1 MTRSTRL
8 ILIGAIGVLGLF
20 AVVCVLIIS
29 VLVRAD
35 ADREPSSPVIN
46 VSASPLPEFVGT
58 SVYASS
64 QPKISQQVDAPNS
77 STMRWMLDN
86 LVEIRAELDA
96 DRRAPKTA
104 SANAKDSKDPF
115 SKESA
120 SLPAAPV
127 AAPQKI
133 IGEGDDQL
141 RIEVHEAS
149 IRSVLQ
155 SLAKQGGVSILPSA
169 NVKGNVS
176 LTLEGVTFDNALA
189 ALLNSSGLKARNADG
204 VIYVGTREDI
214 VSLDHSRD
222 RMGTRIYRPNYV
234 NAAELKKL
242 LTPFITPEVGR
253 IEVTSPSEV
262 GIGSDSSGA
271 GGDAYAGP
279 DIVVIRDYEAVL
291 YELDQ
296 MIREIDRRPLQVLIE
311 AMILSVNLDD
321 SNKLGVNFEVLLDRN
336 NVRLVSG
343 NPAASL
349 AAINTNDG
357 GMNIGFLD
365 SSLAAF
371 VNALEEI
378 GDTNVIVTPRIL
390 CVNKHRAEIHIGEEL
405 GYVSTSQTETSTTQS
420 VEFLEVG
427 TQLRLRPFIAS
438 DGYIRIEL
446 HPELSSGTV
455 VETAGFTVPNKKVTQ
470 VTTNVLVRDGCTVVL
485 GGLISETLE
494 ASNSQVPLL
503 GSLPFIGPVFRN
515 QTEITKRSEIIVL
528 LTPRIVSEPELS
540 CNGEHAAS
548 EFHRRQAVYASHMS
562 PIGKRYLG
570 KKCFR
575 KAQEAWS
582 LGNQKAAL
590 ANVSLA
596 IHIDPLNR
604 AAIQLREE
612 ILGGVQRGKHTVA
625 PVDPVEPFKDI
636 NVIDDRPNSDRSLP
650 QRPVSSVP
658 PVSGVMSIPFV
669 TPVSGVVPLP
679 VVTPG
684 TGT

>member
-1 MTRSTRL
+1 MTSSIRL
-8 ILIGAIGVLGLF
+8 ILLGAFGVLGVF
-20 AVVCVLIIS
+20 AAVCVAITCGPALES
-29 VLVRAD
+29 AAEAD
-35 ADREPSSPVIN
+35 DPPVVANADPQRGF
-46 VSASPLPEFVGT
+46 SAGTSTPLPAPAANVAP
-58 SVYASS
+58 SMPPVAPPVYALP
-64 QPKISQQVDAPNS
+64 QPKMAQQVIAPNS
-77 STMRWMLDN
+77 GTMQWMLESMVD
-86 LVEIRAELDA
+86 VRAELA
-96 DRRAPKTA
+96 TA
-104 SANAKDSKDPF
+104 RLAQKSSPGNTKDSTDPF
-115 SKESA
+115 SKEST
-120 SLPAAPV
+120 PAPPV
-127 AAPQKI
+127 AMAQTI
-133 IGEGDDQL
+133 VGEGDDQL

-176 LTLEGVTFDNALA
+176 LTLNGVTFDSALA
-189 ALLNSSGLKARNADG
+189 ALLNSTGLKARNADG
-204 VIYVGTREDI
+204 VIYVGTSEDI

-222 RMGTRIYRPNYV
+222 RLGTRIYRPNYV
-234 NAAELKKL
+234 NAAELKRL
-242 LTPFITPEVGR
+242 LTPFITAEIGR
-253 IEVTSPSEV
+253 IEVTNPSEV

-296 MIREIDRRPLQVLIE
+296 MIREIDRRPLQVVIE

-357 GMNIGFLD
+357 GMNVGFLD

-371 VNALEEI
+371 VNALEEV

-446 HPELSSGTV
+446 HPELSTGTV
-455 VETAGFTVPNKKVTQ
+455 VETAGFTVPNKEVTQ

-494 ASNSQVPLL
+494 ASNTQVPLL

-515 QTEITKRSEIIVL
+515 QTEKTKRSEIIVL

-540 CNGEHAAS
+540 CDGQHATS

-570 KKCFR
+570 KKHFR

-582 LGNQKAAL
+582 RGNQKAAL
-590 ANVSLA
+590 RNVSLA

-612 ILGGVQRGKHTVA
+612 ILGGVQYGRHTV
-625 PVDPVEPFKDI
+625 DPGEPI
-636 NVIDDRPNSDRSLP
+636 EPIGPAEVISDQLDAGRPRT
-650 QRPVSSVP
+650 QQSSPSV
-658 PVSGVMSIPFV
+658 IPR
-669 TPVSGVVPLP
+669 
-679 VVTPG
+679 
-684 TGT
+684 TGP